1 MCIRDRDYEE
11 YEIMSENELLIEREK
26 LLGRLVEIN
35 WYFMAIKKMTTIT
48 KRKKFLT
55 ILEKQIAQEA
65 NASNV
70 IFVEEDGDVYICM
83 IFRAKSIVKKVVI
96 DVLDQNRKKPIQPNL
111 QAGNVYIY
119 GASGTIF
126 QPNVKNGHPDII
138 DSEKYGDFDA

>member
-1 MCIRDRDYEE
+1 
-11 YEIMSENELLIEREK
+11 MSENELLIEREK

-35 WYFMAIKKMTTIT
+35 WYFMAKKYLTTIA

-55 ILEKQIAQEA
+55 ILEKQITQEA

-83 IFRAKSIVKKVVI
+83 IFRAKSIVKKVAI
-96 DVLDQNRKKPIQPNL
+96 DVLDQNRRKPIQPNL

>member
-1 MCIRDRDYEE
+1 MLQMKFLALLAK
-11 YEIMSENELLIEREK
+11 EIMNEES
-26 LLGRLVEIN
+26 G
-35 WYFMAIKKMTTIT
+35 
-48 KRKKFLT
+48 
-55 ILEKQIAQEA
+55 
-65 NASNV
+65 SNI

-96 DVLDQNRKKPIQPNL
+96 DVLDENRKPIQPNL

-138 DSEKYGDFDA
+138 DSEKYGDFDS

>member
-1 MCIRDRDYEE
+1 
-11 YEIMSENELLIEREK
+11 MSENELLIEREK

-35 WYFMAIKKMTTIT
+35 WYFMAKKYLTTIA

-55 ILEKQIAQEA
+55 ILEKQITQEA
-65 NASNV
+65 SASNV

-96 DVLDQNRKKPIQPNL
+96 DVLDENRKPVQPNL

-138 DSEKYGDFDA
+138 DGEKYSDFDA

>member
-1 MCIRDRDYEE
+1 
-11 YEIMSENELLIEREK
+11 MSENELLIEREK

-35 WYFMAIKKMTTIT
+35 WYFMAKKYLTTIA
-48 KRKKFLT
+48 KRKQFLT
-55 ILEKQIAQEA
+55 ILEKQITQEA
-65 NASNV
+65 SASNV

-96 DVLDQNRKKPIQPNL
+96 DVLDENRKPIQPNL

-126 QPNVKNGHPDII
+126 QPNVKNSHLDII
-138 DSEKYGDFDA
+138 NIEKYGDFDS

>member
-1 MCIRDRDYEE
+1 
-11 YEIMSENELLIEREK
+11 MSENELLIEREK

-35 WYFMAIKKMTTIT
+35 WYFMAKKYLTTIA

-55 ILEKQIAQEA
+55 ILEKQITQEA

-96 DVLDQNRKKPIQPNL
+96 DVLDENRKPVQPNL

-126 QPNVKNGHPDII
+126 QPKVKNGHLDII

>member
-1 MCIRDRDYEE
+1 
-11 YEIMSENELLIEREK
+11 MSENELLIEREK

-35 WYFMAIKKMTTIT
+35 WYFMAKKYLTTIA
-48 KRKKFLT
+48 KRKQFLT
-55 ILEKQIAQEA
+55 ILEKQITQEA

-96 DVLDQNRKKPIQPNL
+96 DVLDESRKSIQPNL

-138 DSEKYGDFDA
+138 DSEKSSDFDS

>member
-1 MCIRDRDYEE
+1 
-11 YEIMSENELLIEREK
+11 MSENELLIEREK

-35 WYFMAIKKMTTIT
+35 WYFMAKKYLTSIA

-55 ILEKQIAQEA
+55 ILEKQITQEA

-83 IFRAKSIVKKVVI
+83 IFRAKSIVKKVAI
-96 DVLDQNRKKPIQPNL
+96 DVLDQNRRKPIQPNL

-126 QPNVKNGHPDII
+126 QPNVKNSHPDII
-138 DSEKYGDFDA
+138 DTEKYSDFDS

>member
-1 MCIRDRDYEE
+1 
-11 YEIMSENELLIEREK
+11 MSENELLIEREK

-35 WYFMAIKKMTTIT
+35 WYFMAKKYLTTIA

-55 ILEKQIAQEA
+55 ILEKQITQEA
-65 NASNV
+65 SASNV

-96 DVLDQNRKKPIQPNL
+96 DVLDKTRKPLQPNL

-138 DSEKYGDFDA
+138 NTEKYGDFDS

>member
-1 MCIRDRDYEE
+1 
-11 YEIMSENELLIEREK
+11 MSENELLIESEE
-26 LLGRLVEIN
+26 LFGRLVEIN
-35 WYFMAIKKMTTIT
+35 WYFMAIKKITTIA
-48 KRKKFLT
+48 KRKKFLA
-55 ILEKQIAQEA
+55 ILEKQITQEA
-65 NASNV
+65 SASNV

-96 DVLDQNRKKPIQPNL
+96 DVLDENRKPIQPNL

-126 QPNVKNGHPDII
+126 QPKVKNGHLDII

>member
-1 MCIRDRDYEE
+1 
-11 YEIMSENELLIEREK
+11 MSENELLIEREK
-26 LLGRLVEIN
+26 LLGRLVEIK
-35 WYFMAIKKMTTIT
+35 WYFMAIKKITTIA
-48 KRKKFLT
+48 KRKKFLE
-55 ILEKQIAQEA
+55 ILEKEIMQAEGG
-65 NASNV
+65 SNI
-70 IFVEEDGDVYICM
+70 IFLEEDGDIYICM

-96 DVLDQNRKKPIQPNL
+96 DVLDENRKPIQPNL

>member
-1 MCIRDRDYEE
+1 
-11 YEIMSENELLIEREK
+11 MSENELLIEREK

-35 WYFMAIKKMTTIT
+35 WYFMAKKYLTTIA

-55 ILEKQIAQEA
+55 ILEKQITQEA

-83 IFRAKSIVKKVVI
+83 IFRAKSIVKKVAI
-96 DVLDQNRKKPIQPNL
+96 DVLDQNRRKPIQPNL

-138 DSEKYGDFDA
+138 DSEKYGDFDS

>member
-1 MCIRDRDYEE
+1 
-11 YEIMSENELLIEREK
+11 MSENELLIEREK

-35 WYFMAIKKMTTIT
+35 WYFMAKKYLTTIA
-48 KRKKFLT
+48 KRKQFLT
-55 ILEKQIAQEA
+55 ILEKQVTQDA

-83 IFRAKSIVKKVVI
+83 IFWAKSIVKKVVI
-96 DVLDQNRKKPIQPNL
+96 DVLDKTRKPIQPNL

-126 QPNVKNGHPDII
+126 QPNVKNSHPDII
-138 DSEKYGDFDA
+138 NSEKYGDFDA

>member
-1 MCIRDRDYEE
+1 ML
-11 YEIMSENELLIEREK
+11 ENELLIEREK

-35 WYFMAIKKMTTIT
+35 WYFMAKKNLTTIG

-55 ILEKQIAQEA
+55 IFEKQITQEA

-96 DVLDQNRKKPIQPNL
+96 DVLDENRKPIQPNL

-126 QPNVKNGHPDII
+126 QPNVKNGHLDII

>member
-1 MCIRDRDYEE
+1 
-11 YEIMSENELLIEREK
+11 MSENELLIEREK

-35 WYFMAIKKMTTIT
+35 WYFMAKKYLTTIA

-55 ILEKQIAQEA
+55 ILEKQITQEA
-65 NASNV
+65 SASNV

-96 DVLDQNRKKPIQPNL
+96 DVLDENRKPIQPNL
-111 QAGNVYIY
+111 QTGNVYIY

-126 QPNVKNGHPDII
+126 QPKVKNGHLDII
-138 DSEKYGDFDA
+138 DSEKYGDFDT

>member
-1 MCIRDRDYEE
+1 MP
-11 YEIMSENELLIEREK
+11 ENELLIEREK

-35 WYFMAIKKMTTIT
+35 WYFMAKKYLTTIA
-48 KRKKFLT
+48 KRKKFLM
-55 ILEKQIAQEA
+55 ILEKQITQEA

-70 IFVEEDGDVYICM
+70 IFVEEAGDVYICM

-96 DVLDQNRKKPIQPNL
+96 DVLDENRKPIQPNL

-126 QPNVKNGHPDII
+126 QPNVENGHSDII
-138 DSEKYGDFDA
+138 DSEKSGDFDS

>member
-1 MCIRDRDYEE
+1 
-11 YEIMSENELLIEREK
+11 MSENELLIEREK

-35 WYFMAIKKMTTIT
+35 WYFMAKKYLTTIA

-55 ILEKQIAQEA
+55 ILEKQITQEA
-65 NASNV
+65 SASNV

-96 DVLDQNRKKPIQPNL
+96 DVLDENRKPIQPNL

-126 QPNVKNGHPDII
+126 QPNVKNGHTDII
-138 DSEKYGDFDA
+138 DTEKYGDFDS

>member
-1 MCIRDRDYEE
+1 
-11 YEIMSENELLIEREK
+11 MSENELLIEREK

-35 WYFMAIKKMTTIT
+35 WYFMAKKYLTTIA

-55 ILEKQIAQEA
+55 ILEKQVTQEA

-96 DVLDQNRKKPIQPNL
+96 DVLDENRKPIQPNL

-126 QPNVKNGHPDII
+126 QPKVKNGHLDII

>member
-1 MCIRDRDYEE
+1 
-11 YEIMSENELLIEREK
+11 MSENELLIEREK

-35 WYFMAIKKMTTIT
+35 WYFMAIKKITTT
-48 KRKKFLT
+48 AKRKKFLA
-55 ILEKQIAQEA
+55 ILEKQITQEA

-96 DVLDQNRKKPIQPNL
+96 DVLDENRKPVQPNL

-126 QPNVKNGHPDII
+126 QPKVKNSHLDII

>member
-1 MCIRDRDYEE
+1 
-11 YEIMSENELLIEREK
+11 MSENELLIEREK

-35 WYFMAIKKMTTIT
+35 WYFMAKKYLTTIA

-55 ILEKQIAQEA
+55 ILEKQITQEA
-65 NASNV
+65 SASNV

-96 DVLDQNRKKPIQPNL
+96 DVLDENRKPVQPNL

-126 QPNVKNGHPDII
+126 QPNVKNSHPDVINI
-138 DSEKYGDFDA
+138 EEYGDFDA

>member
-1 MCIRDRDYEE
+1 
-11 YEIMSENELLIEREK
+11 MSENELLIEREK

-35 WYFMAIKKMTTIT
+35 WYFMAKKYLTTIA
-48 KRKKFLT
+48 KRKQFLT
-55 ILEKQIAQEA
+55 ILEKNITQET

-70 IFVEEDGDVYICM
+70 IFIEENGEMYICM

-96 DVLDQNRKKPIQPNL
+96 DVLDENRKPIQPNL

-126 QPNVKNGHPDII
+126 QPKVKNGHPDII
-138 DSEKYGDFDA
+138 DSEKYGDFDT

>member
-1 MCIRDRDYEE
+1 
-11 YEIMSENELLIEREK
+11 MSENELLIEREK

-35 WYFMAIKKMTTIT
+35 WYFMAKKYLTTIA

-55 ILEKQIAQEA
+55 ILEKQITQEA

-70 IFVEEDGDVYICM
+70 IFVEEDGDMYICM
-83 IFRAKSIVKKVVI
+83 MFRAKSIVKKVII
-96 DVLDQNRKKPIQPNL
+96 DVLDENRKPIRPNL

-138 DSEKYGDFDA
+138 VSEKYSDFDS

>member
-1 MCIRDRDYEE
+1 
-11 YEIMSENELLIEREK
+11 MSENELLIEREK
-26 LLGRLVEIN
+26 FLGRLVEIN
-35 WYFMAIKKMTTIT
+35 WYFMAKNILTTIP

-55 ILEKQIAQEA
+55 ILEKQITQEA

-96 DVLDQNRKKPIQPNL
+96 DVLDENRKPIQPNL
-111 QAGNVYIY
+111 KAGNVYIY

-126 QPNVKNGHPDII
+126 QPNVKNGHSDII
-138 DSEKYGDFDA
+138 NGEKSGDFDT